1 MLFDQAFIQNLA
13 LFFTSFYKASLFS
26 LDDMIWESEHWELGN
41 DRQDILVY
49 FYIAFSYLRI
59 W

>member
-13 LFFTSFYKASLFS
+13 LFFTSFYKVNSFS
-26 LDDMIWESEHWELGN
+26 LDEMIWKSERKNLAVIDTDVLAN
-41 DRQDILVY
+41 L
-49 FYIAFSYLRI
+49 YIVFSYLRN